1 MSFIAFLYY
10 MFYKLV
16 DRTYYRTY
24 KDVPEKVAD
33 YGNDCSPAGAAKKFL
48 LLGLLAYS
56 LSIYLS
62 LPDSFR
68 EYLNTKMDDA
78 FVIVGTAIFLILAA
92 CLYRI
97 VFYKDRQ
104 LMYFEKFSKMGC
116 FLTGIYSI
124 VGIFL
129 IILPIIIII
138 ANAG

>member
-10 MFYKLV
+10 MFYKLF
-16 DRTYYRTY
+16 DRIYYRAY
-24 KDVPEKVAD
+24 KNVREKVAD
-33 YGNDCSPAGAAKKFL
+33 YGTRSSPAGIAKYFL
-48 LLGLLAYS
+48 IVGLLAYS
-56 LSIYLS
+56 ISIYTS
-62 LPDSFR
+62 LPNSFR
-68 EYLNTKMDDA
+68 EYLNTKVDDA
-78 FVIVGTAIFLILAA
+78 FVFVGTTIFLILAA
-92 CLYRI
+92 SLYRI

>member
-10 MFYKLV
+10 MFYKLF
-16 DRTYYRTY
+16 DWIYYRTY
-24 KDVPEKVAD
+24 KNILEKVAD
-33 YGNDCSPAGAAKKFL
+33 YGTKSSPAGVAKKFL
-48 LLGLLAYS
+48 LFGILAYS
-56 LSIYLS
+56 LSIYFS

-68 EYLNTKMDDA
+68 QYLNTKVNDA
-78 FVIVGTAIFLILAA
+78 FVLVVTPIFLILAA

-97 VFYKDRQ
+97 IFYKDRQ